1 MESRQRMPGLQ
12 DGQIYTYPAKRWRK
26 KRRQYLM
33 HFLQPK
39 RKENGDFENCDSN
52 HATSTNDVPITLNED
67 SKDSLGGSSSKD
79 ESVSKVGLRRTS
91 VSIIISRR
99 YVQFPSSVI
108 VTGSMELL
116 RRYGNARYGRV

>member
-1 MESRQRMPGLQ
+1 MDPRQRMPGLQ
-12 DGQIYTYPAKRWRK
+12 EGQIYTYPAKRWRK

-52 HATSTNDVPITLNED
+52 ATSTNDVPITLNED

-79 ESVSKVGLRRTS
+79 EPVSKV
-91 VSIIISRR
+91 
-99 YVQFPSSVI
+99 FPSVCVSFI
-108 VTGSMELL
+108 VFF
-116 RRYGNARYGRV
+116 NA